1 MQGQAGARLT
11 WGSTVLQRAR
21 HGGAPAHGVPVT
33 GVPYVPQILEQQRE
47 EAGLV
52 LTEGSG
58 RAGAARSRVDGDG
71 LAAELGRSSRRK
83 VL

>member
-1 MQGQAGARLT
+1 MGFYRAAEGPPR
-11 WGSTVLQRAR
+11 WSSGVCGS
-21 HGGAPAHGVPVT
+21 GAPAHGVLVT

-58 RAGAARSRVDGDG
+58 RAGAACSRVDGDG